1 MVNIGDV
8 FILKYD
14 EKDKKN
20 RCVYYRKKYTVTD
33 LSTHLVNA
41 YLEYSKKDRQLSKY
55 TYLGYIEACL
65 VNFGVIESKANGMI
79 DYSKVIEYTNFFGRK
94 KSYEES
100 REQTL
105 IRLTKEFLKENNL
118 I

>member
-1 MVNIGDV
+1 MDRLDSGTGLRVA
-8 FILKYD
+8 
-14 EKDKKN
+14 
-20 RCVYYRKKYTVTD
+20 
-33 LSTHLVNA
+33 HLVNA
-41 YLEYSKKDRQLSKY
+41 YLEYSKEDRQLSKY
-55 TYLGYIEACL
+55 VYLGYIEACL
-65 VNFGVIESKANGMI
+65 VNFGVIESKANGMV